1 MCIDL
6 NQTAFQLANKIKRVL
21 DSDVRI
27 RISLNNAT
35 FFEYDSDEDVVII
48 APVSLLEIEEK
59 EKAQMAS
66 RAAYELVLMSA
77 KTSARK
83 FNGILLPDCFLYCVY
98 STLHEIGHHDY
109 FVSSSATEFQG
120 HVAQRES
127 LLEFSKDKLINAIA
141 SGQDPRNSQEIFAR
155 SYRNIPFEKI
165 ADDYARRLMPVVLSK
180 LLVEDGPNEAK

>member
-59 EKAQMAS
+59 EKAQIAS

-83 FNGILLPDCFLYCVY
+83 FNGILCV
-98 STLHEIGHHDY
+98 
-109 FVSSSATEFQG
+109 FNAT
-120 HVAQRES
+120 RDRPS
-127 LLEFSKDKLINAIA
+127 
-141 SGQDPRNSQEIFAR
+141 
-155 SYRNIPFEKI
+155 
-165 ADDYARRLMPVVLSK
+165 
-180 LLVEDGPNEAK
+180 

>member
-59 EKAQMAS
+59 EKAQIAS
-66 RAAYELVLMSA
+66 RAAYESE
-77 KTSARK
+77 RK